1 MRIEA
6 FRRVEQTPT
15 LDNYRICSSVS
26 DIFLKKRLSNRR
38 NKAIIIPDIFEGEET
53 NMGVFAFMDSI
64 PETKYLSAENC
75 AAYRFIMRLFYL
87 EYQKMSYQLD
97 KETILSKLR
106 REGGLLS
113 YTPEQLGRDLDQL
126 TQWKNLTAIQDPRK
140 AYTIADFKNKRY
152 QYMLTQ
158 RALEVERMTV
168 QLEELATRAAGLS
181 TNAFRQILEY
191 LNQAESLESLTP
203 REIDTWWSNL
213 QREFEAMSRQYQDYL
228 RRFYDPGPERS
239 MKPLEFITYKRQLIR
254 YLQEFIQEL
263 QHSAARIQARLESF
277 PPEQERRILDLACQ
291 GEQARPNYM
300 PSWEQEIRARNE
312 AVWQSIRDW
321 FIGSNSTARQVLEIN
336 DRVIEKVA
344 REANAL
350 VQRQNMGGNKAE
362 IHHIMTLFAKSPS
375 LDDAHRLSAMVFGA
389 QHARHFTVGAEREE
403 FHSGASVYDAP
414 PIECVLQPRTRV
426 FKERRQRGGF
436 ADKSAQ
442 KAAQRE
448 KILQETQTLR
458 QEVMSYIHDGKLDFS
473 ALCRPVTPA
482 VRAVML
488 SWIQAASLDPNGRA
502 RTQYGQT
509 YALRIRENRVCRL
522 LCTDGILTMPD
533 CVLIFDN
540 AKEEKL

>member
-1 MRIEA
+1 
-6 FRRVEQTPT
+6 
-15 LDNYRICSSVS
+15 
-26 DIFLKKRLSNRR
+26 
-38 NKAIIIPDIFEGEET
+38 
-53 NMGVFAFMDSI
+53 MGVFAFMDSI

-75 AAYRFIMRLFYL
+75 TAYRFIMRLFYL

-97 KETILSKLR
+97 KETIFSKLQM
-106 REGGLLS
+106 ESGLLS

-158 RALEVERMTV
+158 RALEVEHMTV

-181 TNAFRQILEY
+181 TNAFRQILEH

-203 REIDTWWSNL
+203 REIDTWWGNL

-239 MKPLEFITYKRQLIR
+239 IKPLEFITYKRQLIR
-254 YLQEFIQEL
+254 YLQEFIQDL

-277 PPEQERRILDLACQ
+277 SPEQERRILDLVCQ
-291 GEQARPNYM
+291 GEQARPDYM

-312 AVWQSIRDW
+312 TVWKSIRDW

-350 VQRQNMGGNKAE
+350 VQRQNMSGNKTE
-362 IHHIMTLFAKSPS
+362 LRHIMTLFAKSPS
-375 LDDAHRLSAMVFGA
+375 LDDAHRLSALVFGA
-389 QHARHFTVGAEREE
+389 QHARHFTVGAERAE
-403 FHSGASVYDAP
+403 FHSGTSVYDAP
-414 PIECVLQPRTRV
+414 PIECVLQPRTRA

-436 ADKSAQ
+436 ADKSAE

-448 KILQETQTLR
+448 KILQEAQTLR
-458 QEVMSYIHDGKLDFS
+458 QEVMSYIRDGKLDFS
-473 ALCRPVTPA
+473 ALERPVTPA

-488 SWIQAASLDPNGRA
+488 SWIQVASLAPDGRA
-502 RTQYGQT
+502 RTQYGQA
-509 YALRIRENRVCRL
+509 YALHIRENRVCRL
-522 LCTDGILTMPD
+522 LCTDGVLTMPD
-533 CVLIFDN
+533 CVLIFDS
-540 AKEEKL
+540 ATEEKL